1 MVYEDRPLVDH
12 LAERLLEQ
20 RKVLVSG
27 RLDLAASTEAA
38 ARLMLLD
45 GTGDDPIEL
54 VLSCPDGDLIAAMA
68 LADTVELVGVELR
81 TLCAGSVGGPALLPF
96 ALGTRRLAQPHASFR
111 LTEPHLEVDGRAS
124 DVVAETARHTDLVAD
139 LCRRLAEATGQP
151 VDTVAD
157 DLRRHRVLTA
167 REAMTYGL
175 VDEIQR
181 RLRSVEK
188 RN

>member
-1 MVYEDRPLVDH
+1 MVYEDRPQVDN

-20 RKVLVSG
+20 RRVLVSG

-54 VLSCPDGDLIAAMA
+54 VLSCPDGDLVAAMA

-81 TLCAGSVGGPALLPF
+81 TLAAGSVGGPAVLPF
-96 ALGTRRLAQPHASFR
+96 AVGGRRVAQPHATFR
-111 LTEPHLEVDGRAS
+111 LLEPRLEVQGAAS
-124 DVVAETARHTDLVAD
+124 DVIAETARHTEAAAD
-139 LCRRLAEATGQP
+139 LCRRLAAATGQSAA
-151 VDTVAD
+151 TVAA
-157 DLRRHRVLTA
+157 DLRGRRVLTA
-167 REAMTYGL
+167 QDAMAYGL

-181 RLRSVEK
+181 RLRSV
-188 RN
+188 

>member
-1 MVYEDRPLVDH
+1 VVYADRPQVDD

-20 RKVLVSG
+20 RRVLVSG

-54 VLSCPDGDLIAAMA
+54 VLSCPDGDLVAAMA

-81 TLCAGSVGGPALLPF
+81 TLAAGSVGGPAVLPF
-96 ALGTRRLAQPHASFR
+96 AVGGRRVAQPHATFR
-111 LTEPHLEVDGRAS
+111 LLEPRLEVQGAAS
-124 DVVAETARHTDLVAD
+124 DVIAETARHTEVAAD
-139 LCRRLAEATGQP
+139 LCRRLAAATGRSA
-151 VDTVAD
+151 DAVAD
-157 DLRRHRVLTA
+157 DLRGRRVLTA
-167 REAMTYGL
+167 QEAMAYGL

-181 RLRSVEK
+181 RLRSV
-188 RN
+188 